1 MKNIKA
7 YFTFTKNSLERNL
20 SYKANAIMFFLGD
33 MVILSVTYYLWKAV
47 YSSSSETIL
56 NGFSYNNMIVY
67 VILSFVT
74 QSVIST
80 DVASTISREV
90 MSGSISSNLIKP
102 ISYEKRML
110 FEGLGNVLYNFLLVF
125 IAGFIAV
132 IIVTISNGESL
143 KIINVLLYFV
153 SIILSYFINFF
164 YSYALGLLTFKIT
177 NMWGVVQI
185 MSAITSLF
193 SGALIPISF
202 FPGWSQRIFNLFPF
216 KSIIY
221 TPCMIFQG
229 KLNGIEIIRS
239 LGLQALWVIIMAFIG
254 RIMYKALI
262 KNLTILGG

>member
-33 MVILSVTYYLWKAV
+33 MVILSVTYYLWKAF

-164 YSYALGLLTFKIT
+164 YSYALGLLTFRC
-177 NMWGVVQI
+177 V
-185 MSAITSLF
+185 
-193 SGALIPISF
+193 
-202 FPGWSQRIFNLFPF
+202 
-216 KSIIY
+216 
-221 TPCMIFQG
+221 
-229 KLNGIEIIRS
+229 
-239 LGLQALWVIIMAFIG
+239 
-254 RIMYKALI
+254 
-262 KNLTILGG
+262 